1 MLALVLLLT
10 LSLSL
15 IALDSGFSPQATFAH
30 NNNLSLPTG
39 PRTLLKMVKKSKA
52 IPKEETGVYDLFEQY
67 PKADGRGVK
76 IAIFDTGCDLAARG
90 LVGAGV
96 DFELLSNSLTCERR
110 NPQLLQNSTTSDGV
124 TPKYIDFIDC
134 TGDGDI
140 HFGNKT
146 VDIDFSAKK
155 TVEGSSGRNLTLGA
169 WAEGVDQVSEPA
181 LLFARVSFS

>member
-15 IALDSGFSPQATFAH
+15 IALDSGFGPQATFAH

-96 DFELLSNSLTCERR
+96 RLR
-110 NPQLLQNSTTSDGV
+110 TSKQF
-124 TPKYIDFIDC
+124 T
-134 TGDGDI
+134 
-140 HFGNKT
+140 
-146 VDIDFSAKK
+146 
-155 TVEGSSGRNLTLGA
+155 NL
-169 WAEGVDQVSEPA
+169 
-181 LLFARVSFS
+181 RVSKPATSPELDNLRWSDSEVH